1 MVKLIKHIIG
11 NAASEGAKLLR
22 GIVCL
27 VLIVVSPMAINDAV
41 GAACTPA
48 ANDDCVNAIALVVD
62 AAPVSGSTCGTLEG
76 GEGGGCSEGLGDQ
89 SVWYSFV
96 ATSTEMTTNVVS
108 LGGGGCCL
116 AHALWDGSGGCLPT
130 VEIFC
135 DGRACSPTQTQHG
148 VTGLTVS
155 ATYYIQIYYGSGGPC
170 GSEQTFDVDVDDGL
184 PPCAGH
190 GGCSCAGITGA
201 CGNLDLCMD
210 GTLDGATACFSATD
224 CRTGSPNVGFR
235 VTTGSASTSL
245 RVVVD
250 NVGTS
255 FANVEV
261 HLVEIAGCPSWSE
274 PSSPGQCQAAP
285 FDFEWTGLLSNT
297 EYTVFV
303 SSSNGLNDANTQFG
317 ICIKDDGTTCAVTG
331 CGAVGGVAGNAYG
344 IYAADGGATI
354 SSDEITAT
362 AGTGGT
368 ACLVCT
374 PTDDAYTSV
383 AISGYPNIT
392 VEPFNCTGV
401 AIDFTSSTGGGSSW
415 DFGAG
420 AAPPTGSGSPVLNV
434 LYSTTS
440 RKTITESAGTY
451 TGFVNISMAAP
462 SSGSVLGTATGCP
475 GTYSYSSSE
484 AGTPGYSYAWTIDA
498 VGTDAPVAVSPI
510 ASTTDIAFVN
520 NSGTDNVY
528 NVRLDISS
536 ECCGPLTQVVYPV
549 TISSLPAAPGVLEA
563 APTKCIGGSKT
574 IEVSPVTAG
583 YNYNW
588 YDASTGGTLQG
599 SGATLTISSVVDGP
613 VSYWVEAITAG
624 GCVSGTRTEVALD
637 GTNSP
642 PTTDSPSQC
651 AAGIQ
656 TITVTNPVV
665 GAVYNWYSDVGLTV
679 NVQSGTAI
687 TYDLNVPTAPSSANV
702 YVTVTETGCAAS
714 TGTTATATT
723 TGGSVATITWIGVTS
738 VDWFTASN
746 WYPACVPG
754 CTDIVRLDIEAD
766 GYATPPAFMPEIAW
780 VGAGGGGV
788 ACAKDI
794 RIQTGMTLTMLAGDN
809 KAVLEVNGDWKLCG
823 AFVANS
829 GMVRFTGTAAQS
841 IGGTQTTTFNV
852 LVINNTSTTGVTLTK
867 PIIVTGSVAFNDG
880 NLFTDATNYIT
891 INDNASSTSGSS
903 ISFVDGPIKKIGDD
917 AFVFPT
923 GDGTRWARI
932 AITAPA
938 IATTQYT
945 AQYYAADPNGAGY
958 TTTSMGAILTAATGN
973 VSTQEYW
980 DLAQGINND
989 DVGVKL
995 YWENSAWSGI
1005 NDCDGTPDDLRVA
1018 HWAAGQWQVDVDV
1031 VNLNGACP
1039 TSGWVQTS
1047 GNQPNFSPFAFASK
1061 SAVLNPLPIKLMY
1074 FTALYNKNTKNVDLD
1089 WATNSE
1095 INNDF
1100 FTVESS
1106 TNGTEFGLVVT
1117 VPGAGTSNERL
1128 YYEAIDTDPYRGI
1141 SYYRLKQTDF
1151 DMGYQYSDIVVVN
1164 VLEGLKFSV
1173 RPNPARDFL
1182 EIKFGEIVNNMVYV
1196 MTPDYRAQMKIY
1208 DARGTV
1214 VYEKTF
1220 EGTFYKFNIDISRFE
1235 RGMYIVSLLANGDS
1249 YMAKFIKE

>member
-1 MVKLIKHIIG
+1 MIKLIKHSIV
-11 NAASEGAKLLR
+11 NCVSERTKLLR
-22 GIVCL
+22 GILCL
-27 VLIVVSPMAINDAV
+27 LLIACNPLAMKDTF
-41 GAACTPA
+41 GAACVPV
-48 ANDDCVNAIALVVD
+48 ANDDCVNAIALIVD

-76 GEGGGCSEGLGDQ
+76 GEGGGCGEGLGDQ

-135 DGRACSPTQTQHG
+135 DGRNCSPTVTQHA
-148 VTGLTVS
+148 VTGLTVGG
-155 ATYYIQIYYGSGGPC
+155 TYYIQIYYGSGGPC

-210 GTLDGATACFSATD
+210 GTLNGATACFSATD

-250 NVGTS
+250 NVGSS

-303 SSSNGLNDANTQFG
+303 SSSNGLNDVNTEFG

-331 CGAVGGVAGNAYG
+331 CGAAGSVPGNAYG
-344 IYAADGGATI
+344 IFAGDGGATI
-354 SSDEITAT
+354 ASDEITAT

-374 PTDDAYTSV
+374 PIDDAYTSV
-383 AISGYPNIT
+383 AISGYPIIT
-392 VEPFNCTGV
+392 AEPFNCTGV
-401 AIDFTSSTGGGSSW
+401 AIDFTSSTGGPSSW

-420 AAPPTGSGSPVLNV
+420 AAPATGVNSPVLDV
-434 LYSTTS
+434 QYSTIS
-440 RKTITESAGTY
+440 RKDITESAGSY
-451 TGFVNISMAAP
+451 IGFVNIVMAAP

-475 GTYSYSSSE
+475 GTYNHVSSE
-484 AGTPGYSYAWTIDA
+484 AGTPGYSYVWSVDA
-498 VGTDAPVAVSPI
+498 VGTDAPAPVTAT
-510 ASTTDIAFVN
+510 ASSTDIAFVN

-528 NVRLDISS
+528 NVRLDITS

-599 SGATLTISSVVDGP
+599 SGPTLTVSPVLDGP

-624 GCVSGTRTEVALD
+624 GCVSVTRTEVALD
-637 GTNSP
+637 GTDSA
-642 PTTDSPSQC
+642 PTTDNPSQC

-656 TITVTNPVV
+656 TITVTNPIV
-665 GAVYNWYSDVGLTV
+665 GATYDWYSDVGLTT
-679 NVQSGTAI
+679 NVQSSTAI
-687 TYDLNVPTAPSSANV
+687 TYDLNVPTAPSSENV
-702 YVTVTETGCAAS
+702 WVTVTEVGCSPS
-714 TGTTATATT
+714 TGTLATATT
-723 TGGSVATITWIGVTS
+723 TGGSVATLTWIGVTS

-746 WYPACVPG
+746 WFPACVPG

-788 ACAKDI
+788 ACAGDI
-794 RIQTGMTLTMLAGDN
+794 RIQTGMTLTMQAGDA

-823 AFVANS
+823 TLVPNL
-829 GMVRFTGTAAQS
+829 GMVRFTGSVAQS
-841 IGGTQTTTFNV
+841 IEGSQTTTFNAMV
-852 LVINNTSTTGVTLTK
+852 VNNTSATGVTLNK
-867 PIIVTGSVAFNDG
+867 PIIVTGSVAFTDG
-880 NLFTDATNYIT
+880 ILFTDATNFIT
-891 INDNASSTSGSS
+891 VNDDATSTGGSS
-903 ISFVDGPIKKIGDD
+903 ASFVDGPIKKIGND

-923 GDGTRWARI
+923 GDGTKWARV
-932 AITAPA
+932 AISTGSS
-938 IATTQYT
+938 TTTEYT
-945 AQYYAADPNGAGY
+945 AQYIASGY
-958 TTTSMGAILTAATGN
+958 SSFAIDGGGLLNN
-973 VSTQEYW
+973 VSQLEYW
-980 DLAQGINND
+980 SLDQGGASPTN
-989 DVGVKL
+989 VKVKL
-995 YWENSAWSGI
+995 YWEDSNFSGI
-1005 NDCDGTPDDLRVA
+1005 TDCDGTPDDLRVV
-1018 HWAAGQWQVDVDV
+1018 HWNSAGPYWEENITS
-1031 VNLNGACP
+1031 VNLSGTCP
-1039 TSGWVQTS
+1039 TNGWVETSTAQTA
-1047 GNQPNFSPFAFASK
+1047 FSPFTFGSRG
-1061 SAVLNPLPIKLMY
+1061 SAVNPLPITLLY
-1074 FTALYNKNTKNVDLD
+1074 FSAWYNKVTKDVDLG
-1089 WATNSE
+1089 WVTNSE
-1095 INNDF
+1095 VNNDF
-1100 FTVESS
+1100 FSVERS
-1106 TNGTEFGLVVT
+1106 TNGTDFGLVVT
-1117 VPGAGTSNERL
+1117 VPGAGTSNQTL
-1128 YYEAIDTDPYRGI
+1128 SYEAVDTDPHLGV
-1141 SYYRLKQTDF
+1141 SYYRLKQTDL
-1151 DMGYQYSDIVVVN
+1151 DNTYEYSDIVAVKI
-1164 VLEGLKFSV
+1164 LQGLKFSV
-1173 RPNPARDFL
+1173 HPNPAKDHL
-1182 EIKFGEIVNNMVYV
+1182 EITFGEIANNTVFV
-1196 MTPDYRAQMKIY
+1196 MTPDYDAEIKIY
-1208 DARGTV
+1208 DTKGTV
-1214 VYEKTF
+1214 VYEKKF
-1220 EGTFYKFNIDISRFE
+1220 EGTFYKFNINLSGFE
-1235 RGMYIVSLLANGDS
+1235 NGMYIVKLVANDNS
-1249 YMAKFIKE
+1249 YTAKFIKE